1 METKNFC
8 QSCSMPLDNPE
19 MSGSEK
25 DGSQNKEYCKYCYQ
39 NGEFVNP
46 KMTLAEMKILV
57 KEKMAE
63 MKIDS
68 GIINMAV
75 STLPNLK
82 RWKTNQLAFYI

>member
-46 KMTLAEMKILV
+46 KMTLAEMKI
-57 KEKMAE
+57 
-63 MKIDS
+63 DS